1 MTAIKMKIMVNAVK
15 IRMRNGELLD
25 DILESYTALTE
36 EERRKIRE
44 TIVPT
49 AVVDETYSAEQVSCT
64 GATERKKV

>member
-36 EERRKIRE
+36 EERRNIRE
-44 TIVPT
+44 FIVPEPIT
-49 AVVDETYSAEQVSCT
+49 DETT
-64 GATERKKV
+64 N

>member
-36 EERRKIRE
+36 DERRNIRE
-44 TIVPT
+44 TIVPA
-49 AVVDETYSAEQVSCT
+49 AVVDEEHSAE
-64 GATERKKV
+64 

>member
-36 EERRKIRE
+36 EERKKIRE
-44 TIVPT
+44 TIVPM
-49 AVVDETYSAEQVSCT
+49 AVVDEAYSAE
-64 GATERKKV
+64 